1 MLTRK
6 GVSTLL
12 VCTYTFLSLTF
23 ICISQ
28 ITSMLG
34 TLEDMKVLLGIYPHI
49 YQPFSCSSE
58 ESSVV
63 RSSLPTTS
71 EVEKI
76 STLGRIIQ
84 QYIDILLIR
93 MPI

>member
-1 MLTRK
+1 MH
-6 GVSTLL
+6 
-12 VCTYTFLSLTF
+12 FLSLTF
-23 ICISQ
+23 VYFSQ
-28 ITSMLG
+28 ITSTLG
-34 TLEDMKVLLGIYPHI
+34 TLEDMKVLVGIYPHI
-49 YQPFSCSSE
+49 YQPFSCGSE

-63 RSSLPTTS
+63 RSSLRTTR
-71 EVEKI
+71 EVEEK